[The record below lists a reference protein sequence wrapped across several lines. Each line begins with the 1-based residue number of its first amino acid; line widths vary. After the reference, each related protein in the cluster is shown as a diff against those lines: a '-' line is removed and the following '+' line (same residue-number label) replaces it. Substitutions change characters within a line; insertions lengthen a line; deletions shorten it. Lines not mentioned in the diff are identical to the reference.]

1 MIIEGQL
8 AVSDS
13 LILPD
18 FPVAQAPEIYHTSSE
33 EHSLHSL
40 LNTWVYVKIIVVV
53 IIQ

>member
-18 FPVAQAPEIYHTSSE
+18 FPVAQAPEISYITHRQK
-33 EHSLHSL
+33 
-40 LNTWVYVKIIVVV
+40 NIVYIHC
-53 IIQ
+53 